1 MAKEPQPIR
10 IVLADDHPILRG
22 GLKVLLQEQPEFAV
36 VGEAGDG
43 LEALRA
49 VERTLP
55 DVLVVDITMPG
66 LNGLDVARQIAQLSP
81 TTRVIILSMHS
92 TDAFVAEAL
101 RNGASAYI
109 VKDSTLEDL
118 VQAVRTVMAGK
129 RFLSPS
135 VSELLIDKY
144 LASTSGEPIPAHE
157 RLTDREREVFQLV
170 IEGHT
175 SKEIGQRLFISP
187 RTVEIHRG
195 TMMKKLG
202 IRNHIE
208 LLAYAVKR
216 GILPA

>member
-1 MAKEPQPIR
+1 MANNPQPTR

-22 GLKVLLQEQPEFAV
+22 GLKVLLQEQAEFAV

-49 VERTLP
+49 VERLQP
-55 DVLVVDITMPG
+55 DVIVVDITMPG
-66 LNGLDVARQIAQLSP
+66 LNGLDVARQIGQLSP
-81 TTRVIILSMHS
+81 ATRVVILSMHS

-144 LASTSGEPIPAHE
+144 LASSSVEPTPAHD

-175 SKEIGQRLFISP
+175 NKEIGRRLFISP

-202 IRNHIE
+202 VKNQIE

>member
-1 MAKEPQPIR
+1 MDRNPEPIR

-36 VGEAGDG
+36 VGEAGNG

-49 VERTLP
+49 VQKTQP

-81 TTRVIILSMHS
+81 ATRIIILSMHS

-101 RNGASAYI
+101 RNGASAYV

-118 VQAVRTVMAGK
+118 VQAVRTVMTGR

-135 VSELLIDKY
+135 VAELLIDQY
-144 LASTSGEPIPAHE
+144 LASNNGAPAPAYE

-187 RTVEIHRG
+187 RTVEIHRA
-195 TMMKKLG
+195 TMMRKLG
-202 IRNHIE
+202 IRNHME

>member
-1 MAKEPQPIR
+1 MAKNPQPIR

-81 TTRVIILSMHS
+81 PTRVIILSMHS

-144 LASTSGEPIPAHE
+144 LASTNGEPTPAHE

-202 IRNHIE
+202 IRNHLE
-208 LLAYAVKR
+208 LLAYAAKR